1 MRAKQ
6 IDRLATIFFYA
17 VAVLVISILAGLL
30 GYIIFHGFSYVS
42 WEFLTA
48 PPGSYILGQIGG
60 IAPQLFHSFYLLVL
74 TMIITLPIG
83 ICGGIYMAEY
93 AKPNWFNRFLR
104 LCMEVMSSLPS
115 IIIGLFGLLLFVQY
129 TGWGYTLIGGAL
141 ALTIF
146 NLPLMVRVV
155 EQAISSVPREQ
166 KEASLALGIT
176 HWQTITKIILPAAL
190 PGIVTGTIL
199 AAGRIFGEA
208 AALLFTSGMSSPNL
222 DFTNWD
228 PTSNTS
234 PLNPFRPA
242 ATLSVYI
249 WKVNSDS
256 LSTQT
261 AAAVSGGSAFILICV
276 VLLFTIGARLFGKY
290 LYRRLTASN

>member
-1 MRAKQ
+1 MNAKL
-6 IDRLATIFFYA
+6 IDRFATLFFYA
-17 VAVLVISILAGLL
+17 VAILIICTLIGLL
-30 GYIIFHGFSYVS
+30 GYIVIHGISYIS
-42 WEFLTA
+42 WEFLTQ
-48 PPGSYILGQIGG
+48 PPGSYILGQVGG
-60 IAPQLFHSFYLLVL
+60 IAPQLFNSFYLLIL

-83 ICGGIYMAEY
+83 IGGGIYMAEY
-93 AKPNWFNRFLR
+93 AKPNRFTKFLR

-129 TGWGYTLIGGAL
+129 TGWGYTLAGGAL

-155 EQAISSVPREQ
+155 EQAITAVPREQ
-166 KEASLALGIT
+166 KEAALSLGVT
-176 HWQTITKIILPAAL
+176 HWQTITKIMLPVAL
-190 PGIVTGTIL
+190 PGIVTGAIL

-208 AALLFTSGMSSPNL
+208 AALLFTAGLSSPNL
-222 DFTNWD
+222 DFTDWD
-228 PTSNTS
+228 PTSVSS

-256 LSTQT
+256 LSTET
-261 AAAVSGGSAFILICV
+261 AAIVSGGSAFILICV
-276 VLLFTIGARLFGKY
+276 VLLFTIFARLLGRY
-290 LYRRLTASN
+290 IYRRLTSS

>member
-1 MRAKQ
+1 MNAK
-6 IDRLATIFFYA
+6 IVDRIATLFFYA
-17 VAVLVISILAGLL
+17 VALLIVCTLVGLL
-30 GYIIFHGFSYVS
+30 GFIIIRGFSSIS
-42 WEFLTA
+42 WEFLTQ
-48 PPGSYILGQIGG
+48 PPGSYILGQVGG
-60 IAPQLFHSFYLLVL
+60 IAPMLFNSFYLLIL

-83 ICGGIYMAEY
+83 IGGGIYMAEY
-93 AKPNWFNRFLR
+93 AKPTRFTKFLR

-129 TGWGYTLIGGAL
+129 TGWGYTLAGGAL

-155 EQAISSVPREQ
+155 EQAITAVPKEQ

-176 HWQTITKIILPAAL
+176 HWQTITKIMLPVAL

-208 AALLFTSGMSSPNL
+208 AALLFTAGLSSPNL

-228 PTSNTS
+228 PTAVHS

-261 AAAVSGGSAFILICV
+261 AAIVSGGSAFILICV
-276 VLLFTIGARLFGKY
+276 VLLFTIFARLLGKY
-290 LYRRLTASN
+290 IYRRLTSS